1 MTEECDVAI
10 IGCGP
15 AGLSAGIYTGRAGLR
30 TVVIGIPEKSQAQIA
45 PNIENYLGFPDGI
58 AGPMLINKGII
69 QCMKFGVRFVKEEVV
84 SAQQDKQFMIKT
96 NTGKQFNARA
106 MIIAAGTPIKLSV
119 KNEDK
124 LAGRGVHYCVN
135 CDGPVY
141 KGKKIAVIGNG
152 DHAAEAAI
160 EALSYTKDITIIANS
175 DKFEFSD
182 AYHTELT
189 KWQIK
194 TILSRV
200 REFKGDRFLETIVME
215 DGTELKFSGVFMAS
229 GVAGALD
236 FAANLGL
243 EIENN
248 MLVADDDNKTNL
260 AGVFAAGNCAGKC
273 RQIAKN
279 AGDGCNAGLSAIKYL
294 RSTETYTNYA
304 HHTEG
309 ITITKD
315 EVRIEPVK
323 KEEVKEQ
330 IIEEEVKMGAIEE
343 EKMSILEPAA
353 KAAIIPRKKLRIGWF
368 SFSCCEDSTIVFTE
382 ILNDYYDKMKDV
394 IDIRHARVLKGR
406 NDMTDLD
413 VAFVEGAISNQK
425 HEEEVKKI
433 RANCKRLVAVGS
445 CACTGMPS
453 GQRNEFDENRKRE
466 IDPIVK
472 AFSYNTKVKPLREVV
487 QVDDQV
493 PGCPM
498 MEASF
503 LSVVNKTLKEFGIDA
518 QL

>member
-1 MTEECDVAI
+1 M
-10 IGCGP
+10 
-15 AGLSAGIYTGRAGLR
+15 
-30 TVVIGIPEKSQAQIA
+30 
-45 PNIENYLGFPDGI
+45 GFPDGI

-96 NTGKQFNARA
+96 NMGKQFNARA

-119 KNEDK
+119 VNEDK
-124 LAGRGVHYCVN
+124 LMGRGVHYCVN
-135 CDGPVY
+135 CDGPLY
-141 KGKKIAVIGNG
+141 KGKKVAVIGNG
-152 DHAAEAAI
+152 DHAAETAM

-175 DKFEFSD
+175 NRFEFSD
-182 AYHTELT
+182 AYHNELT
-189 KWQIK
+189 KCQIK
-194 TILSRV
+194 TILSKV
-200 REFKGDRFLETIVME
+200 REFKAGNTLESIVME
-215 DGTELKFSGVFMAS
+215 DGTELRFSGVFMAS

-243 EIENN
+243 EIQNN
-248 MLVADDDNKTNL
+248 MLVVDADNKTNL

-294 RSTETYTNYA
+294 RSTETYTDYA

-315 EVRIEPVK
+315 AVRIEPIK
-323 KEEVKEQ
+323 KEIIKDE
-330 IIEEEVKMGAIEE
+330 IIEERKVEPLFEE
-343 EKMSILEPAA
+343 PVTK
-353 KAAIIPRKKLRIGWF
+353 PRVIGKKLRIGWF

-394 IDIRHARVLKGR
+394 IDIRHARVLKSR

-413 VAFVEGAISNQK
+413 VAFVEGAISNPK
-425 HEEEVKKI
+425 HEEEVRKI
-433 RANCKRLVAVGS
+433 RANCKKLVAVGS

-503 LSVVNKTLKEFGIDA
+503 LAVLNKTLKEFGIDA